1 MLLVRATGLNK
12 MKKTFIPLFIFAVL
26 LGFLIVGLQRD
37 PKELPSQFVN
47 QNAPAFKTT
56 LLNTATPAS
65 FAPQD
70 MLGKVWLMNVFAS
83 WCTACQIEHPL
94 LLEIDKNKIIPIVG
108 LNYKDKP
115 EDAQKWLDRRGNPY
129 QMVAVDPSG
138 KIGIDYG
145 VYGVPES
152 YLIDKKGVIRDK
164 IVGPITS
171 NIWNDRLLVQIEKLS
186 KE

>member
-1 MLLVRATGLNK
+1 
-12 MKKTFIPLFIFAVL
+12 MKKTFIPLFIFMVL

-56 LLNTATPAS
+56 LLNDTSGKS
-65 FAPQD
+65 FGPED
-70 MLGKVWLMNVFAS
+70 MLGKVWLLNVFAS
-83 WCTACQIEHPL
+83 WCTACLIEHPL
-94 LLEIDKNKIIPIVG
+94 LLDIHKNKVITIVG

-115 EDAQKWLDRRGNPY
+115 EDAKKWLDRRGNPY
-129 QMVAVDPSG
+129 QLVAVDSTG

-164 IVGPITS
+164 IVGPITP
-171 NIWNDRLLVQIEKLS
+171 NIWNDRLLSQVEKLS

>member
-1 MLLVRATGLNK
+1 
-12 MKKTFIPLFIFAVL
+12 MKKTFIPLFIFVIL
-26 LGFLIVGLQRD
+26 VGFLVVGLQRD

-47 QNAPAFKTT
+47 QTAPAFQTT
-56 LLNTATPAS
+56 LLGNPKGQQFS
-65 FAPQD
+65 PQD
-70 MLGKVWLMNVFAS
+70 MLGKVWLLNVFAS
-83 WCTACQIEHPL
+83 WCAACQIEHPL
-94 LLEIDKNKIIPIVG
+94 LVEINNNKIIPIVG

-129 QMVAVDPSG
+129 QWVPVDPTG

-164 IVGPITS
+164 IVGPITP
-171 NIWNDRLLVQIEKLS
+171 NIWNDRLLVQIDKLS